1 MQSEVKR
8 SVWSQGIK
16 SGLIAFV
23 FSCIGVL
30 VLALLAKTF
39 GIAEKVLPIVNQ
51 VIKVV
56 AAAIAAAIIVKD
68 EKFVVKGLIGAIVF
82 WILSFTMFLI
92 LGGKFNV
99 GQLFLDLVI
108 ALVAFLLVAVIKSRR
123 SYQKFA
129 SEKIQTIK

>member
-16 SGLIAFV
+16 AGLIAFV

-51 VIKVV
+51 VIKVI

-68 EKFVVKGLIGAIVF
+68 EKFVVKGLIGAVVF

-123 SYQKFA
+123 A
-129 SEKIQTIK
+129 

>member
-99 GQLFLDLVI
+99 GQLFFDLVI

-123 SYQKFA
+123 S
-129 SEKIQTIK
+129 

>member
-30 VLALLAKTF
+30 VLALLAKSF

-123 SYQKFA
+123 S
-129 SEKIQTIK
+129 